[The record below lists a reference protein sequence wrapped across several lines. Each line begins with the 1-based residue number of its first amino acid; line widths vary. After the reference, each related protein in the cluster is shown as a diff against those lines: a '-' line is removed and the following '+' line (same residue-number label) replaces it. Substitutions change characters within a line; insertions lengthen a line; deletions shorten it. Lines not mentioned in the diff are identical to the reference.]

1 MCGIVLACKTKTKMV
16 MRPIG
21 SIHPSKETKRNV
33 LLCTAP
39 IVCTR
44 CRPCNSYDTGIK
56 MHKNIQRAYGTTATS
71 PGSASLRPPIR
82 LSDCKQFPHV
92 SPCKQCDR
100 SDRKQMNSY

>member
-1 MCGIVLACKTKTKMV
+1 
-16 MRPIG
+16 
-21 SIHPSKETKRNV
+21 
-33 LLCTAP
+33 
-39 IVCTR
+39 
-44 CRPCNSYDTGIK
+44 